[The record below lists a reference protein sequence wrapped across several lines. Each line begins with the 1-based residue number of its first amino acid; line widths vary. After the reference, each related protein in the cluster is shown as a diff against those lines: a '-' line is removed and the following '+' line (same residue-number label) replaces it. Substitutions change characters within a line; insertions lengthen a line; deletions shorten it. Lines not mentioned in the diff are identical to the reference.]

1 MVFMESGQEK
11 SKAPLIGVAIF
22 FTASVLRAPITSLGA
37 LSLSVQADLGLS
49 AAAMGLLTTLPLLIF
64 AASSA
69 LMSAVSDKFG
79 KKRVV
84 SAGMGMVVLGIVLRS
99 YGGDVGLFGGTVVLG
114 AGISA
119 GNVLLP
125 AIIKEC
131 FPLRIGALTALYTT
145 TMSIFAGGFAGACSP
160 LMDAWGEWRM
170 ALVLIAPLACI
181 AAVLWVISS
190 ASGNRHGLMSGAK
203 EVARTPSERT
213 LRVFHPR
220 ILRQPLTWWI
230 TLQFGLQSIL
240 FYCTVAWLPSILAA
254 RGISGGAVA
263 LCVALFPLMGI
274 PCTMFL
280 PPLAQRMRG
289 QRGLGVGIGVLCTVG
304 VALLWWAPTDGW
316 SVFAVGFFG
325 LALGAPFCLCMF
337 YLGYRTVNA
346 DDAARLSGI
355 VQTLGY
361 LMAAVGPT
369 CLGLIYDLSSSWGM
383 AFGLLFIL
391 TCGLILSGWKTGS
404 GMISQDR

>member
-1 MVFMESGQEK
+1 MHKRST
-11 SKAPLIGVAIF
+11 AILIGVAIF

-37 LSLSVQADLGLS
+37 LSLSVQASLGLS
-49 AAAMGLLTTLPLLIF
+49 AGAMGLLTTLPLLIF

-69 LMSAVSDKFG
+69 FMSALSDRFG
-79 KKRVV
+79 KKCVV
-84 SAGMGMVVLGIVLRS
+84 SVGMAMVALGILLRS
-99 YGGDVGLFGGTVVLG
+99 YGGDVGLFGGTVILG
-114 AGISA
+114 AGISS

-125 AIIKEC
+125 AIIKES
-131 FPLRIGALTALYTT
+131 FPLRIGAMTALYTT
-145 TMSIFAGGFAGACSP
+145 TMSVFAGGFAGACSLLMELP
-160 LMDAWGEWRM
+160 LEWRM
-170 ALVLIAPLACI
+170 VLVLIVPLACI
-181 AAVLWVISS
+181 AAILWLVSS
-190 ASGNRHGLMSGAK
+190 RRSGGHGPGRRA
-203 EVARTPSERT
+203 EGTAQPQPRQA

-240 FYCTVAWLPSILAA
+240 FYCTVAWLPSMLAA

-280 PPLAQRMRG
+280 PPLAQKMRS

-304 VALLWWAPTDGW
+304 IALLWWAPTDGW
-316 SVFAVGFFG
+316 AVLAVGFFG

-337 YLGYRTVNA
+337 YLGYRTADA

-369 CLGLIYDLSSSWGM
+369 CLGLIYDVTLSWGTTF
-383 AFGLLFIL
+383 ALLFVL

-404 GMISQDR
+404 GRISQDR

>member
-11 SKAPLIGVAIF
+11 SKALLIGVAIF

-99 YGGDVGLFGGTVVLG
+99 YGGDGGLFGGTVALG

-131 FPLRIGALTALYTT
+131 FPLRIGAMTALYTT

-160 LMDAWGEWRM
+160 LMDALEEWRM
-170 ALVLIAPLACI
+170 VLVLIAPLACI

-190 ASGNRHGLMSGAK
+190 VSGNRHGPMSGMK

-230 TLQFGLQSIL
+230 TLQFGLPYSSIARWRG
-240 FYCTVAWLPSILAA
+240 CLPYWQLAA
-254 RGISGGAVA
+254 SAGE
-263 LCVALFPLMGI
+263 
-274 PCTMFL
+274 
-280 PPLAQRMRG
+280 Q
-289 QRGLGVGIGVLCTVG
+289 
-304 VALLWWAPTDGW
+304 W
-316 SVFAVGFFG
+316 
-325 LALGAPFCLCMF
+325 
-337 YLGYRTVNA
+337 
-346 DDAARLSGI
+346 LS
-355 VQTLGY
+355 
-361 LMAAVGPT
+361 A
-369 CLGLIYDLSSSWGM
+369 
-383 AFGLLFIL
+383 
-391 TCGLILSGWKTGS
+391 
-404 GMISQDR
+404 

>member
-1 MVFMESGQEK
+1 MKRAQRA
-11 SKAPLIGVAIF
+11 SKALLIGMAIF

-37 LSLSVQADLGLS
+37 LSLSVRTDLGLS
-49 AAAMGLLTTLPLLIF
+49 AATMGSLTTLPLLIF
-64 AASSA
+64 AVSSA
-69 LMSAVSDKFG
+69 FMSTISDRFG
-79 KKRVV
+79 KKRVASV
-84 SAGMGMVVLGIVLRS
+84 GMGMVALGILLRS

-125 AIIKEC
+125 AIIKGS
-131 FPLRIGALTALYTT
+131 FPLRIGAMTALYTT
-145 TMSIFAGGFAGACSP
+145 TMSVFAGGFAGICSP
-160 LMDAWGEWRM
+160 LMDALGEWRVV
-170 ALVLIAPLACI
+170 LVLIVPLACI
-181 AAVLWVISS
+181 AALLWLISN
-190 ASGNRHGLMSGAK
+190 APDGHHGSVSGAG
-203 EVARTPSERT
+203 EVEPEPSRRT
-213 LRVFHPR
+213 LSVFHPR

-240 FYCTVAWLPSILAA
+240 FYCMVAWLPSMLAA
-254 RGISGGAVA
+254 RGISGGSVA

-280 PPLAQRMRG
+280 PPLAQKMRS
-289 QRGLGVGIGVLCTVG
+289 QRGLGAGIGVLCTVG
-304 VALLWWAPTDGW
+304 IALLWWAPTDGW
-316 SVFAVGFFG
+316 AVFAVGFFG

-337 YLGYRTVNA
+337 YLGYRTGNA

-361 LMAAVGPT
+361 LMAAIGPT
-369 CLGLIYDLSSSWGM
+369 CLGLIYDLTSSWGM
-383 AFGLLFIL
+383 TFGLLFIL

-404 GMISQDR
+404 GTISQGS